1 MPEIEVNPEEEIV
14 REAEQIQKCLKER
27 ISKTINMIMYLRYLD
42 SSYVRNILE
51 VISPWT
57 SMFLLISLNVILL
70 RMLILLS

>member
-14 REAEQIQKCLKER
+14 REAERIQKCLKER

-42 SSYVRNILE
+42 SSCVRNILE

-70 RMLILLS
+70 RMLIFLS